1 MAGGGNLARNL
12 DRGVER
18 GFDIDVDE
26 CFQERVVA
34 PVLVQERRI
43 RQSRRQHVV
52 HSREFLQI
60 DLDARGDILSLGP
73 RPADAHCNELA
84 DLPHLLAC
92 EHRLLGRLESR
103 QAGHRDDRLHADKVR
118 GGERLAA
125 MLVRNV
131 DGAQLCVGERRAN
144 EGDVLHAREANIAD
158 KLAAPAQ
165 EAVILLALNRGAY
178 ALIAHVLTFLGR
190 DPTLSRTARLP
201 IGREATCNHPP
212 RSPYALRR
220 IGSALH
226 QS

>member
-1 MAGGGNLARNL
+1 M
-12 DRGVER
+12 
-18 GFDIDVDE
+18 
-26 CFQERVVA
+26 
-34 PVLVQERRI
+34 
-43 RQSRRQHVV
+43 

-73 RPADAHCNELA
+73 RSADAHRNELA

-144 EGDVLHAREANIAD
+144 EGDVFHAREANIAD

-165 EAVILLALNRGAY
+165 EAVVLLALNRGAY
-178 ALIAHVLTFLGR
+178 ALIAHLLTFLSR

-201 IGREATCNHPP
+201 IGREATCNQPP